1 MPAPQRLLQV
11 QALTV
16 QEMNRVLEEISEE
29 LALLRGLRGRLTVHD
44 DVDINGNLT
53 VRGELIQGQQ

>member
-16 QEMNRVLEEISEE
+16 QEVNRVLEEISEE
-29 LALLRGLRGRLTVHD
+29 LAFLRGLRGAVTVQHD
-44 DVDINGNLT
+44 LEINGNLT